1 MTDNPIQNF
10 GLKFS
15 DFNEMLNSLQQGDE
29 KLFEHVFVKHF
40 SDCRS
45 YLMRE
50 CAAQAD
56 DAYDITVE
64 TIISFR
70 KRLIEGK
77 IEYGNLRFYFTKM
90 AKDSYLKLLEKNKRT
105 PVSEFVLTEADREEE
120 PTEAFDDDQM
130 YALDNAWGKLNED
143 CRKLLRSH
151 VYDGLQLKQ
160 VAQLLN
166 ENEANIRKRKERC
179 MDKLKSSFFDVYEV

>member
-50 CAAQAD
+50 CTAQAD

-70 KRLIEGK
+70 KRLIDGK
-77 IEYGNLRFYFTKM
+77 IDYGNLRFYFTKM

-105 PVSEFVLTEADREEE
+105 PVSEFVLTEADREDES
-120 PTEAFDDDQM
+120 TEAFDDEQM
-130 YALDNAWGKLNED
+130 HALDNAWNKLNED

>member
-10 GLKFS
+10 GLKQTAFS
-15 DFNEMLNSLQQGDE
+15 DMLSALQQGDE
-29 KLFEHVFVKHF
+29 TLFEHVFVKHF

-50 CAAQAD
+50 CSSNAE
-56 DAYDITVE
+56 DAYDMTVE

-90 AKDSYLKLLEKNKRT
+90 AKDSYLKLVEKNNRM
-105 PVSEFVLTEADREEE
+105 PVKEFVLNEADREEE
-120 PTEAFDDDQM
+120 PTQDFDEDQLQS
-130 YALDNAWGKLNED
+130 LDKAWTKLNED
-143 CRKLLRSH
+143 CHKLLRSH
-151 VYDGLQLKQ
+151 IYDGLQLKQ
-160 VAQLLN
+160 VALLLN
-166 ENEANIRKRKERC
+166 ENEANVRKRKERC
-179 MDKLKSSFFDVYEV
+179 MDKLKSSFFDVYVS

>member
-10 GLKFS
+10 GLKQTAFS
-15 DFNEMLNSLQQGDE
+15 DMLNALQRGDE
-29 KLFEHVFVKHF
+29 TLFEHVFVKHF
-40 SDCRS
+40 SDCIS

-50 CAAQAD
+50 CSANAE

-90 AKDSYLKLLEKNKRT
+90 AKDSFLKLLEKNKRL
-105 PVSEFVLTEADREEE
+105 PVKEFVLNEADREEE
-120 PTEAFDDDQM
+120 PTQDFDEDQLQS
-130 YALDNAWGKLNED
+130 LDKAWTKLNED
-143 CRKLLRSH
+143 CQKLLRSH
-151 VYDGLQLKQ
+151 IYDGLQLKQ
-160 VAQLLN
+160 VAVLLN

-179 MDKLKSSFFDVYEV
+179 MDKLKSSFFDVYIS

>member
-90 AKDSYLKLLEKNKRT
+90 AKDSYLKFLEKNKRT

-130 YALDNAWGKLNED
+130 HALDNAWGKLNED